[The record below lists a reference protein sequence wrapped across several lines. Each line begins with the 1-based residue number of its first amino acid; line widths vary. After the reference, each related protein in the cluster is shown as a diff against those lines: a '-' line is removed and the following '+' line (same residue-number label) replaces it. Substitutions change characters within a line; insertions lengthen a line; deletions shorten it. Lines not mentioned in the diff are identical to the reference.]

1 MMVWSGMSALRL
13 LQTTT
18 FVSTLDRFAMPPM
31 LVAMS
36 GALGVPLS
44 TMVHVAGFYFLA
56 YGVMQPVWGVVSDRL
71 GRVRTLRL
79 SLVLAATASAAS
91 ACVANTAQLGVARAI
106 AGACFAAAIPAGL
119 IYVGDTVP
127 AERRQPSIAALMTG
141 VAAGTALASAT
152 AGALASA
159 VSWRLMFALSAA
171 CALVLVVLLRRLPP
185 LPLPPD
191 PEPLLA
197 PAGRVARSPFTLL
210 VLAIALVE
218 GGILLGAL
226 TLLPAATEQ
235 AGAGPTLA
243 GLVTAVYGVAVF
255 AFARLVGRL
264 SRTRPVWQLIA
275 GGAAACALAC
285 GVAAVSRAPVAAA
298 GAAVLLGMGWAS
310 MHSSLQTWATEVLP
324 SARATAVSLFAGC
337 LFAGSSVAAV
347 LLAGPA
353 DAGRFDIVYAALAV
367 ACLPLGVLASVA
379 RARWRLPTPVLRPPA
394 AP

>member
-1 MMVWSGMSALRL
+1 MTPLRL
-13 LQTTT
+13 LQATT

-36 GALGVPLS
+36 AALGVPLS

-56 YGVMQPVWGVVSDRL
+56 YGVMQPIWGVVSDRL

-79 SLVLAATASAAS
+79 ALILAATASAAS
-91 ACVANTAQLGVARAI
+91 ACVANTTQLGIARAI
-106 AGACFAAAIPAGL
+106 AGAMFAAAIPASL

-127 AERRQPSIAALMTG
+127 ADRRQTSIASLMTG

-152 AGALASA
+152 TGTLASYF
-159 VSWRLMFALSAA
+159 SWRAAFAVSAA
-171 CALVLVVLLRRLPP
+171 CALILVFLLRRLPSIP
-185 LPLPPD
+185 LPE

-197 PAGRVARSPFTLL
+197 PAGRVLRSPSTLM
-210 VLAIALVE
+210 VLFIALVE

-255 AFARLVGRL
+255 GFARVVGRL

-275 GGAAACALAC
+275 GGATACATACVVAAISRTPVVAACA
-285 GVAAVSRAPVAAA
+285 
-298 GAAVLLGMGWAS
+298 AVLIGIGWAS
-310 MHSSLQTWATEVLP
+310 MHSSLQTWATQVLP
-324 SARATAVSLFAGC
+324 SARATVVSLFAGA
-337 LFAGSSVAAV
+337 LFAGSSISAV

-353 DAGRFDIVYAALAV
+353 SEGRFDLVYAALAV
-367 ACLPLGVLASVA
+367 TCLPLGVLATVA
-379 RARWRLPTPVLRPPA
+379 RARWRVPVPTGDLG
-394 AP
+394 